1 MFYSRPMTL
10 AGIDGCRGGW
20 LCVSQ
25 HGDAVAVDITAAL
38 APWLASRRPGLV
50 VIDMPI
56 GLPDAGPRACDRL
69 VREALHPGRASSVF
83 SAPVRGALGH
93 PTYEATCAAHRAID
107 GRGLS
112 MQAWHILPKIAEV
125 DAVLQTDCVWRGV
138 LHEGHPE
145 LSFATWNG
153 GAPMSRPK
161 RSADGRA
168 ERRALVDG
176 TWPGA
181 VGTAL
186 EHLPRGAYALDDLL
200 DAFAVLWTARRLAQG
215 TARYVP
221 ERPPSDGTG
230 LSMGIVA

>member
-1 MFYSRPMTL
+1 MTL

-20 LCVSQ
+20 LCVSEQ
-25 HGDAVAVDITAAL
+25 GGEIDVVITAAL
-38 APWLASRRPGLV
+38 APWLGSRRPHPV

-56 GLPDAGPRACDRL
+56 GLPGAGPRECDGLARK
-69 VREALHPGRASSVF
+69 ALRPGRASSVF

-112 MQAWHILPKIAEV
+112 LQAWFILPKIAEV
-125 DAVLQTDCVWRGV
+125 DAVLQADRVWRTV

-153 GAPMSRPK
+153 GAPMSSPK

-168 ERRALVDG
+168 ERRALADG

-181 VGTAL
+181 VGAAIGQ
-186 EHLPRGAYALDDLL
+186 LPGQAYALDDLL
-200 DAFAVLWTARRLAQG
+200 DAFALLWTARRLERG
-215 TARYVP
+215 TARCLP
-221 ERPPSDGTG
+221 ARPQSDGTG
-230 LSMGIVA
+230 LAMAIVA